1 MAVDRIGSRARLAA
15 LLVLIALG
23 SVAPV
28 VEAQT
33 PGTLDSSF
41 LFDGSVGAT
50 DIADFPSA
58 LPIAVADG
66 SGRLV
71 IAEATSAS
79 DGAMVLRR
87 ISDDGA
93 QLIRHIAVFAGS
105 PHRAWALTRLG
116 NGGFVVV
123 GMANVSGNRYLFV
136 TRLTSALA
144 VDTTFGSGGFVTRFW
159 GGFSIRNADVAVAAD
174 GSIYVAGGS
183 TGSSGGN
190 VSFLIRWSSTGV
202 RTYEYREMEFGN
214 DEAIARVLPTPD
226 GKILLAGWTRSS
238 SPDEISPPA
247 VTSTWFVERRFGASG
262 VIDGS
267 FGTLGKSVVSWPVL
281 PPTVRVFFMPETI
294 HNQLGGALRDASGRI
309 YLAGQ
314 VTTTWGTLPYLV
326 RLTASGAP
334 DPAFGASGKLIAPLG
349 SGAMTTEVRDVALAT
364 PAGLPPVLLLW
375 GTHCPVPATPARQ
388 CSRRGRSTAR
398 SIPASEPTPLG
409 RGRPSTLRPSEFPA
423 GSIGRTSG
431 ALRSRRLPARFSF
444 QFASGTTT
452 PTVSRS
458 NRRSPS
464 ACASGRR
471 TDCALRLVSSGHG
484 TRRRRPQHPGGDR
497 PAGEVGR

>member
-375 GTHCPVPATPARQ
+375 GTHCPSTGNACQAVLQARAIDGALYPGFGTDATWSRTTIDASTFGVSGRLYRQ
-388 CSRRGRSTAR
+388 N
-398 SIPASEPTPLG
+398 LG
-409 RGRPSTLRPSEFPA
+409 RPALSPAASKILVPVRLWDDYANGIEVEPPLSFGLR
-423 GSIGRTSG
+423 IW
-431 ALRSRRLPARFSF
+431 
-444 QFASGTTT
+444 T
-452 PTVSRS
+452 P
-458 NRRSPS
+458 
-464 ACASGRR
+464 
-471 TDCALRLVSSGHG
+471 H
-484 TRRRRPQHPGGDR
+484 
-497 PAGEVGR
+497 